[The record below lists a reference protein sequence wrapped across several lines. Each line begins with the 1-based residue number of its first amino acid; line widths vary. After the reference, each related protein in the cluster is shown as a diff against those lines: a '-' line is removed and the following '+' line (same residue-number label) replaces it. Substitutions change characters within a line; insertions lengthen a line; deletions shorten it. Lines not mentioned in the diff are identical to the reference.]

1 MHSDSTNLPTGAVL
15 FDMDGVV
22 VTTEAL
28 KATAHAE
35 TVRHLGGAVKRA
47 FYGGVMGGT
56 HEIVRAA
63 YMREGG
69 IRPDP
74 TQYTELYGEI
84 YRELVERNLEAVPGV
99 LALLKALRK
108 AGFRTALVTS
118 SRKHMVEQIFRLLP
132 LAPCFDVVLTAE
144 DTPRHKPD
152 PDPYLLGLDR
162 LVAAPEGAVVFEDS
176 DIGASAAVAAGI
188 PVVAYRHEFND
199 GHAFNSVVA
208 QIDSFEPA
216 GTVVDLVRGLLVE
229 SRFQE
234 STDS

>member
-1 MHSDSTNLPTGAVL
+1 MHSDSTNLPTRAVL

-35 TVRHLGGAVKRA
+35 TVRSLGGTVSRE
-47 FYGGVMGGT
+47 FYGGVMGGI

-69 IRPDP
+69 IGPDP

-99 LALLKALRK
+99 LALLEALRK
-108 AGFRTALVTS
+108 EGFRTALVTS

-132 LAPCFDVVLTAE
+132 LEPFFDVVLTAE
-144 DTPRHKPD
+144 DTPRHKPE
-152 PDPYLLGLDR
+152 PDPYLLGLER
-162 LVAAPEGAVVFEDS
+162 LGGAAEAAVVFEDS
-176 DIGASAAVAAGI
+176 DAGARAGLAADL
-188 PVVAYRHEFND
+188 PVIAYRHEFNE
-199 GHAFNSVVA
+199 GHAFEGVA
-208 QIDSFEPA
+208 ARIDSFEPA
-216 GTVVDLVRGLLVE
+216 GRVVDLVRGLLA
-229 SRFQE
+229 Q
-234 STDS
+234 D